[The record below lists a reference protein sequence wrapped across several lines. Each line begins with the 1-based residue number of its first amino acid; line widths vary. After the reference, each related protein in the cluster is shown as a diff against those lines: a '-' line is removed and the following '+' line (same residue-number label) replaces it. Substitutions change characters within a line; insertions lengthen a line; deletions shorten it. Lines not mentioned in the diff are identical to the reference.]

1 MKKYHSL
8 AMAVA
13 LLAAGVL
20 ATGCALPPEED
31 PVLLKLDEL
40 DQRVGSIERVVRN
53 ESLLQIA
60 TELELLREEVRELR
74 GATEALQHDAEGAAT
89 RQRDQYL
96 DLDQR
101 LQSLER
107 RTRGGDALPL
117 GAAET
122 GLPAAGAAGV
132 AGATGVTA
140 SGAGEQASYQAA
152 LELLRQG
159 RYPQAEAGFKQYLAD
174 FPDGELAD
182 NAQYWLAE
190 TYYVNREFETALE
203 AFNQVLEQYP
213 NSRKTPDAMLKAGF
227 CKAELGRKDDARAT
241 LESVVEQYP
250 DSTAARLA
258 SQRLDRLR
266 AEGR

>member
-1 MKKYHSL
+1 MKTFKRF
-8 AMAVA
+8 APAVA
-13 LLAAGVL
+13 LLVAGAI

-31 PVLLKLDEL
+31 PVLIKLDEL
-40 DQRVGSIERVVRN
+40 DRRVDSIERVVRN

-60 TELELLREEVRELR
+60 TDLELLREEVRELR
-74 GATEALQHDAEGAAT
+74 GAAEALQYEAEGAAT

-101 LQSLER
+101 LQSMER
-107 RTRGGDALPL
+107 RTRGSDALPL
-117 GAAET
+117 GSPAT
-122 GLPAAGAAGV
+122 GLPAAGVMGAAGA
-132 AGATGVTA
+132 AGAAV

-174 FPDGELAD
+174 FPDGDLAD

-190 TYYVNREFETALE
+190 TYYVNREFETALA

-227 CKAELGRKDDARAT
+227 CKAELGRTDEARAT
-241 LESVVEQYP
+241 LEGVVEQYP

>member
-1 MKKYHSL
+1 MKTFKKFVP
-8 AMAVA
+8 AAA
-13 LLAAGVL
+13 LLVAGTIV
-20 ATGCALPPEED
+20 TGCALPPEED
-31 PVLLKLDEL
+31 PVLIKLDQL
-40 DQRVGSIERVVRN
+40 DRRVDSIERVVRN

-74 GATEALQHDAEGAAT
+74 GATEALQYEAEGAAT

-107 RTRGGDALPL
+107 RTRGGDGVQP
-117 GAAET
+117 GAAEA
-122 GLPAAGAAGV
+122 GLPAAGAAGAA
-132 AGATGVTA
+132 AGAAVA
-140 SGAGEQASYQAA
+140 GAGEQALDQAA

-159 RYPQAEAGFKQYLAD
+159 RYPQAEAGFKKYLAE

-190 TYYVNREFETALE
+190 THYVNREFETALA

-227 CKAELGRKDDARAT
+227 CKAELGRTDDARAT
-241 LESVVEQYP
+241 LENVVEQYP